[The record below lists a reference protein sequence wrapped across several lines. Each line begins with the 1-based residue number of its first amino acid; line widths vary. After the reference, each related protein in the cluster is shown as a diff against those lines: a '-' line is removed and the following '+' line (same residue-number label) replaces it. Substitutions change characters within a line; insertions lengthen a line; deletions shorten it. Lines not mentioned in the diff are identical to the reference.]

1 MLTLQ
6 CNVFICQTGLLYNY
20 ITNKLLDVALCYA
33 DSHTSSILIV
43 RQKVYD
49 QNICPLASEVTL
61 DKINQ
66 HNLLNI

>member
-6 CNVFICQTGLLYNY
+6 CNVFICQTGDQ
-20 ITNKLLDVALCYA
+20 TDRKLLDVALCYA
-33 DSHTSSILIV
+33 DSHTSSILLIV
-43 RQKVYD
+43 RQTVYD

>member
-1 MLTLQ
+1 M
-6 CNVFICQTGLLYNY
+6 
-20 ITNKLLDVALCYA
+20 TNKLLDVALCYA